1 MSVSPGSKLAH
12 YKILEKIGS
21 GGMGDV
27 YLAEDTKLDR
37 KVALKVLPPEL
48 AESDERRARFK
59 REAKAIAALNHPNI
73 VTIYSVEEAEG
84 VHFLT
89 MELVQG
95 QTLDRLIP
103 EGGLEVERLLD
114 IALPLA
120 DAVAAAHEQDI
131 VHRDLKPGNVMLSD
145 RGQVKVFDFGL
156 ARIGKSKTP
165 KTLDSDQSTDM
176 ATRSGVVLGTV
187 PYMSPEQLQGKTV
200 DRRSDIFSLGAVLYQ
215 MATGR
220 PPFVGASSAELISSI
235 LRDSPSMISELR
247 SDVPPQLSRIIQRCL
262 EKETQDRFSTAFD
275 LHYELRALRLNRELD
290 KVAATA
296 TRSGLSPAVAALGA
310 AALVGFLWGGW
321 SFLKAP
327 PPAAELP
334 ALTITPLTSIEGLSL
349 SGSWSP
355 DGSQIAYDYTSNGT
369 MDVAVMSLGGGEPR
383 MVAGGPNDEAMPRW
397 SPDGSKIAFVSD
409 DGTGMNIYWV
419 PPTGGPWRTIAQ
431 THLQYLDRF
440 TALRAMG
447 SQPWSRDGRRLVF
460 SRLDPAGSAV
470 LWQVDLEDGEQTR
483 LTSTAPGTN
492 DWRAAWS
499 HDGEWIAFQRQEGG
513 VPSSLY
519 LIPAGGGEP
528 HVLLVDGHD
537 NGSPSWTADDRRV
550 IFISDRTGGS
560 DIHDVEVATETVR
573 QLTTGSG
580 GSSPIGSSTARI
592 AFSRWTHQTYFY
604 QMDLGSSDEHLQIS
618 LSKGNNFSQRFSP
631 DGRSIVFQSGLG
643 GHSEIWLHDLETGAE
658 RPLTNPPARIDDRT
672 PDWSPDGTQVVF
684 LSNREGPFQLWVT
697 SVDGGATRRLSEQAI
712 PMEGTGG

>member
-1 MSVSPGSKLAH
+1 MVGQTLAH

-73 VTIYSVEEAEG
+73 VTIYSVEEADG

-120 DAVAAAHEQDI
+120 DAVAAAHEQGI

-156 ARIGKSKTP
+156 ARFSKSKTP

-176 ATRSGVVLGTV
+176 ATRSGVVVGTV

-220 PPFVGASSAELISSI
+220 PPFLGASSAELISSI
-235 LRDSPSMISELR
+235 LRDSPSTISELR

-262 EKETQDRFSTAFD
+262 EKNTQDRFSTAFD

-290 KVAATA
+290 RAMA
-296 TRSGLSPAVAALGA
+296 RSGLSPAVAALGA
-310 AALVGFLWGGW
+310 AALVGFLWVGW

-327 PPAAELP
+327 APAAELP
-334 ALTITPLTSIEGLSL
+334 ALTITPLTSTEGLSL

-355 DGSQIAYDYTSNGT
+355 DGSQITYD
-369 MDVAVMSLGGGEPR
+369 
-383 MVAGGPNDEAMPRW
+383 
-397 SPDGSKIAFVSD
+397 
-409 DGTGMNIYWV
+409 
-419 PPTGGPWRTIAQ
+419 
-431 THLQYLDRF
+431 
-440 TALRAMG
+440 
-447 SQPWSRDGRRLVF
+447 
-460 SRLDPAGSAV
+460 
-470 LWQVDLEDGEQTR
+470 TR
-483 LTSTAPGTN
+483 
-492 DWRAAWS
+492 
-499 HDGEWIAFQRQEGG
+499 
-513 VPSSLY
+513 
-519 LIPAGGGEP
+519 
-528 HVLLVDGHD
+528 
-537 NGSPSWTADDRRV
+537 
-550 IFISDRTGGS
+550 RTGRWMWPS
-560 DIHDVEVATETVR
+560 CHLVAANLV
-573 QLTTGSG
+573 
-580 GSSPIGSSTARI
+580 
-592 AFSRWTHQTYFY
+592 
-604 QMDLGSSDEHLQIS
+604 
-618 LSKGNNFSQRFSP
+618 
-631 DGRSIVFQSGLG
+631 
-643 GHSEIWLHDLETGAE
+643 
-658 RPLTNPPARIDDRT
+658 
-672 PDWSPDGTQVVF
+672 
-684 LSNREGPFQLWVT
+684 
-697 SVDGGATRRLSEQAI
+697 
-712 PMEGTGG
+712 